1 MEEPVNIRRAPKLL
15 PFGITG
21 AILGVILGVGLY
33 LLAPAAGVNEENALG
48 LFIVYVGGTGA
59 AIGVV
64 LAILVDWLT
73 LRKTKQA
80 IASRSEETDVDE
92 EKSGD

>member
-64 LAILVDWLT
+64 LAILLDWLT

-80 IASRSEETDVDE
+80 IASRSEETAADE
-92 EKSGD
+92 EKNGE